1 MCVFCI
7 EKVPLLFS
15 LVAWTFQNSKDIRL
29 WSCVHLCL
37 CVPQCS
43 FTRETHNWYIS
54 VLRRMI
60 MILHVY
66 VCMLLVI
73 TLRLRGVNQCSKC
86 LSVGLY
92 PSSQRC
98 VFVCVC
104 IFWCTFG
111 CVCVFPWAGPRALVD
126 VSLLAA
132 SIHQLYSHNNN
143 KALLLPRCSPQNTH
157 IQKRTHTQTHTNK
170 SCLPQLPPPTATT
183 S

>member
-7 EKVPLLFS
+7 ENVPLLFS
-15 LVAWTFQNSKDIRL
+15 LVAWTFQNSKGMCL

-37 CVPQCS
+37 CVPECS
-43 FTRETHNWYIS
+43 FTRETHDWYIS
-54 VLRRMI
+54 VFQRMI
-60 MILHVY
+60 MILHMCVY
-66 VCMLLVI
+66 VVGDHSTTAWGESVFNMPLCGLI
-73 TLRLRGVNQCSKC
+73 SKFTKVC
-86 LSVGLY
+86 VS
-92 PSSQRC
+92 
-98 VFVCVC
+98 VFVCL
-104 IFWCTFG
+104 FWCTFG
-111 CVCVFPWAGPRALVD
+111 CVCVFPWVGPRALVD

-157 IQKRTHTQTHTNK
+157 IRKRTHTDTHTNK